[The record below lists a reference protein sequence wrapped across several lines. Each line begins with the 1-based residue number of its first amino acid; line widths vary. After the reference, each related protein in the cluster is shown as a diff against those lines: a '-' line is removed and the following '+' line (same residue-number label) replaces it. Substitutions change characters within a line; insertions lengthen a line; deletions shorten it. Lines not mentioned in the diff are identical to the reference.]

1 MVEVLQDIMQ
11 EIEDVIDKV
20 KDEELQAVMA
30 ELDKS
35 RRVFVA
41 GEGRSGFSARGFAMR
56 LMHIGYTVYFVGETI
71 TPAMQAGDVFIGV
84 SGSGKSASVVND
96 AKKAKDVG
104 LTVIAV
110 TSKPESPLAE
120 AAKTVLVIPGTVKG
134 DTGEARGSIQL
145 LSSLLTRVF
154 ILLWMRSAC
163 FSAEETIQQTKQQ
176 QKHTGKRYIY
186 CFKKKE
192 GIRIGQQIN
201 GRNERKNPCNEN
213 CTCSKTQ

>member
-11 EIEDVIDKV
+11 EIEDVIGKV
-20 KDEELQAVMA
+20 KEEDLQNVMA

-35 RRVFVA
+35 KRVFVA

-71 TPAMQAGDVFIGV
+71 TPAMKEGDVFIGV

-96 AKKAKDVG
+96 AKKAKDAG

-110 TSKPESPLAE
+110 TSKPESPLAKE
-120 AAKTVLVIPGTVKG
+120 AKTVLVIPGTVKG

-145 LSSLLTRVF
+145 LSSLFDQSLHITLDALC
-154 ILLWMRSAC
+154 LLLSRRDHTAN
-163 FSAEETIQQTKQQ
+163 ETATKA
-176 QKHTGKRYIY
+176 HW
-186 CFKKKE
+186 
-192 GIRIGQQIN
+192 
-201 GRNERKNPCNEN
+201 
-213 CTCSKTQ
+213 

>member
-56 LMHIGYTVYFVGETI
+56 LMHLGYTVYFVGETI

-96 AKKAKDVG
+96 AKKAKDAG

-145 LSSLLTRVF
+145 LSSLFDQSLHITLDALC
-154 ILLWMRSAC
+154 LLLSRRDHTAN
-163 FSAEETIQQTKQQ
+163 ETATKA
-176 QKHTGKRYIY
+176 HW
-186 CFKKKE
+186 
-192 GIRIGQQIN
+192 
-201 GRNERKNPCNEN
+201 
-213 CTCSKTQ
+213 

>member
-110 TSKPESPLAE
+110 TSKPESPACGSC
-120 AAKTVLVIPGTVKG
+120 KNSTCDPWNCKRRY
-134 DTGEARGSIQL
+134 RGS
-145 LSSLLTRVF
+145 
-154 ILLWMRSAC
+154 
-163 FSAEETIQQTKQQ
+163 
-176 QKHTGKRYIY
+176 KR
-186 CFKKKE
+186 FHPALKF
-192 GIRIGQQIN
+192 
-201 GRNERKNPCNEN
+201 PF
-213 CTCSKTQ
+213 

>member
-11 EIEDVIDKV
+11 EIEDVIGKV
-20 KDEELQAVMA
+20 KEEDLQNVMA

-35 RRVFVA
+35 KRVFVA

-71 TPAMQAGDVFIGV
+71 TPAMKEGDVFIGV

-96 AKKAKDVG
+96 AKKAKEAG

-110 TSKPESPLAE
+110 TSKPESPLAKE
-120 AAKTVLVIPGTVKG
+120 AKTVLVIPGTVKG

-145 LSSLLTRVF
+145 EKL
-154 ILLWMRSAC
+154 
-163 FSAEETIQQTKQQ
+163 
-176 QKHTGKRYIY
+176 
-186 CFKKKE
+186 
-192 GIRIGQQIN
+192 
-201 GRNERKNPCNEN
+201 
-213 CTCSKTQ
+213 